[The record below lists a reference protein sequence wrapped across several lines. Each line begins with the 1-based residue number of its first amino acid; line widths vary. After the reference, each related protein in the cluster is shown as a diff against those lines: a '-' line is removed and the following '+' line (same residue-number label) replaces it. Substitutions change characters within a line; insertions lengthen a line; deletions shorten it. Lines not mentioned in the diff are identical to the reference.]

1 MTFLSTLASVRAF
14 SRELWAM
21 IFLNVFFSYSYFVV
35 SAILTLYLT
44 QDHGFSDIEAG
55 NIYSVWG
62 VIMSIVQF
70 CAGPLIDRLQ
80 MRLSLSIGALFAS
93 VGMGMLALTFNNDL
107 LLGLG
112 LFVFI
117 PVGMSLGMSV
127 VAIGGQRHSKGA
139 PGVNYLAFAMLY
151 SGMNIGS
158 AFTGAT
164 IEFFRTNF
172 SRKGIDY
179 AGYHATSERMIL
191 LTAALVTCLSGLI
204 AALVVK
210 DKPQTQSDIEMAN
223 RRMQASGVVD
233 AVPPPVNAG
242 GDSEASPSL
251 RCWCWCRWARAVCQ
265 WLRADIWPILI
276 NRHFHR
282 LLLFSTCMIGVRIV
296 YRHIDATFPKVILR
310 FFGEDAHLG
319 ALYSINPVLIIFI
332 TPVFA
337 SCLHSFDIYNVM
349 IVGTFVSAASIF
361 IMGIEMNMATVIIW
375 DVVFT
380 IGEAIYSPQSN
391 LYVLA
396 LAPEGREGIFT
407 SLAFMPNLLA
417 KVIVGPMSGSLLE
430 NYCPMDG
437 PYDRCKVVWDYVG
450 YGALTTP
457 VMLFV
462 FKRVIHTESLAAR
475 ISQQDRAADA
485 D

>member
-1 MTFLSTLASVRAF
+1 MTFLSTLTSIRAF

-44 QDHGFSDIEAG
+44 QDHGFSDTEAG
-55 NIYSVWG
+55 DIYSIWG

-70 CAGPLIDRLQ
+70 CAGPIIDRLQ

-93 VGMGMLALTFNNDL
+93 VGMGILALTFDHNPF

-127 VAIGGQRHSKGA
+127 IAIGGQRHSKGA
-139 PGVNYLAFAMLY
+139 PGANYLAFAMLY

-158 AFTGAT
+158 ALTGAT
-164 IEFFRTNF
+164 IEFFRSNF
-172 SRKGIDY
+172 SHKGVDY

-191 LTAALVTCLSGLI
+191 LTAALVTCLSGLVS
-204 AALVVK
+204 ALVVK
-210 DKPQTQSDIEMAN
+210 DKPLTQHDIEMGN
-223 RRMQASGVVD
+223 RRMQASMPD
-233 AVPPPVNAG
+233 AVPLPEAAPPHT
-242 GDSEASPSL
+242 
-251 RCWCWCRWARAVCQ
+251 RCWCCCRCAKDVWN
-265 WLRADIWPILI
+265 WLRADIWPILV

-310 FFGEDAHLG
+310 AFGEDAHLG

-332 TPVFA
+332 TPLFA
-337 SCLHSFDIYNVM
+337 SFLHSYDIYKVM

-361 IMGIEMNMATVIIW
+361 IMGVELNMVTVIVW
-375 DVVFT
+375 DIVFT

-391 LYVLA
+391 LYVLS
-396 LAPEGREGIFT
+396 LAPEGREGIYT
-407 SLAFMPNLLA
+407 SLAYMPNLLA

-457 VMLFV
+457 VMLLV
-462 FKRVIHTESLAAR
+462 FKRFIHTESLAAR
-475 ISQQDRAADA
+475 ISHQQPDRGADA